1 MIPYGASANYFSNPT
16 GPYFT
21 GGTSRGYSLTANP
34 NSLPQITTPSGTG
47 TISRIN
53 LNYAV
58 PSGAMNGIDIMDI
71 RVNGSN
77 LGYSSG
83 DAISWNGQGTLP
95 YAITN
100 FTVNNP
106 GEYYY
111 GLPFF
116 AASGTV
122 GMPSSG
128 GFRVMVSSA
137 PSALVPEPQEYALVF
152 GLFALGFVIVRRR
165 MIQKRRQQQQAATAS

>member
-1 MIPYGASANYFSNPT
+1 MIPYGASSNYFSNPT

-21 GGTSRGYSLTANP
+21 GGASRGYSLTANP
-34 NSLPQITTPSGTG
+34 ISLPQITTPSGTG

-53 LNYAV
+53 LNYAI
-58 PSGAMNGIDIMDI
+58 PSGSMNGIDIMDI
-71 RVNGSN
+71 RVSGSN
-77 LGYSSG
+77 LEYSSG

-95 YAITN
+95 YAIAN

-128 GFRVMVSSA
+128 GFRVMVSSS
-137 PSALVPEPQEYALVF
+137 PTALVPEPEEYALVF
-152 GLFALGFVIVRRR
+152 GLFALGFVFFHRRI
-165 MIQKRRQQQQAATAS
+165 MQKKRR